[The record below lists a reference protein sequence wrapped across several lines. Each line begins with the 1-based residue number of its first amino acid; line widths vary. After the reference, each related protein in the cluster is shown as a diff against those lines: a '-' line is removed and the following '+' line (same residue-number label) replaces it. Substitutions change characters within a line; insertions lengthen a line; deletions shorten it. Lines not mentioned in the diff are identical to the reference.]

1 METNYILH
9 TVNQIN
15 KEKTKSAERNEPKQK
30 LSDFFLDVAKYIL
43 TGVFFATIF
52 SLIKNVI
59 WLIIVCSI
67 LITIFLTFGIILLK
81 KK

>member
-1 METNYILH
+1 MEANYILH

-15 KEKTKSAERNEPKQK
+15 KEKTKSAEQNEIKRK
-30 LSDFFLDVAKYIL
+30 MGDFCIDVAKYVL

-52 SLIKNVI
+52 SLIENVM
-59 WLIIVCSI
+59 WLIIVCSL
-67 LITIFLTFGIILLK
+67 LIMTFISFGIVLLK